1 MRVTAA
7 LIVRDEADFI
17 EGCLSSLAGA
27 VDEIV
32 LVDTGSTDDTIDK
45 AQRFPIKLHHFK
57 WVEDFS
63 AVNPAAGPCSS
74 ASVVAERCWSPVDAP
89 APSALHASR

>member
-1 MRVTAA
+1 MP
-7 LIVRDEADFI
+7 LHP
-17 EGCLSSLAGA
+17 LAGA

-32 LVDTGSTDDTIDK
+32 LVDTGSTDDTIDI

-63 AVNPAAGPCSS
+63 AARNYAIEQSKS
-74 ASVVAERCWSPVDAP
+74 AIGSFISTRTND
-89 APSALHASR
+89 